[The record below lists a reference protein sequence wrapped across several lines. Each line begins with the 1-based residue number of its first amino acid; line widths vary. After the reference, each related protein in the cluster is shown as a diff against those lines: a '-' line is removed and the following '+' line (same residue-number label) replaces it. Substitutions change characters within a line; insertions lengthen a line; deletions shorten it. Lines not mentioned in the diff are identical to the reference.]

1 MATMLLSGCF
11 GGKSASSSGRGGE
24 VVGVSGRGFKEPT
37 PYGMTLVK
45 RGSLRMGVEKQDSL
59 WGKSMP
65 VKDISVDGFWMD
77 ETEVTNSQYKQFV
90 HWVRDSIL
98 RTRLADPSY
107 GGDESYMITEDKNGD
122 PVTPHLNWNKRLPRK
137 PTEDEL
143 RAFESLYV
151 TNPATGE
158 KMLDPLRDL
167 RLHGSSLAP
176 QSSQPAGAQPQHR
189 HYGRS
194 QRGGDDQQGHGLCR

>member
-1 MATMLLSGCF
+1 
-11 GGKSASSSGRGGE
+11 
-24 VVGVSGRGFKEPT
+24 
-37 PYGMTLVK
+37 MTLVK

-122 PVTPHLNWNKRLPRK
+122 PVTPHLNWNKRLHYMSIMN
-137 PTEDEL
+137 L
-143 RAFESLYV
+143 
-151 TNPATGE
+151 
-158 KMLDPLRDL
+158 PLIQVIY
-167 RLHGSSLAP
+167 
-176 QSSQPAGAQPQHR
+176 QSSFLHKHHLLYSGYAQ
-189 HYGRS
+189 Y
-194 QRGGDDQQGHGLCR
+194 